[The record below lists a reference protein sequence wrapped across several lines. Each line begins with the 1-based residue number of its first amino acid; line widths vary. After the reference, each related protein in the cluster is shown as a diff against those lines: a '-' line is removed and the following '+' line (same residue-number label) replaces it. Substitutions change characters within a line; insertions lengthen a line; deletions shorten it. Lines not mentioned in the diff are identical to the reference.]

1 MTYGFVGGTNTSGLF
16 KIDPT
21 TGVIRL
27 IDSQV
32 NFDVDKY
39 ELLNVTAKDDGKC
52 CVESGALVNSK
63 DLHTSTALVVVAISS
78 NNKKPIFEDCATY
91 APKIEENAP
100 IGSPVLKVKAVDK
113 DYGING
119 QVKYSL
125 LQSWTGTGKE
135 FTIDEETGEIFT
147 NKSFD
152 REGPNREFARDGREV
167 LVTVKATDFSEQGLE
182 GVCNVY
188 VEILDVNDNWP
199 RFDRQKY
206 VENVK
211 RDAKIGTNI
220 LRVSA
225 SDKDA
230 DKNGDIRYKFSRTIF
245 NTDLLDYFEIEPD
258 SGWISLK
265 KPIDTSIHGLDV
277 IAEDQGDIVNI
288 NYVEVD
294 FNIVNSSN
302 EYPVWDSLVYGP
314 FYVMENA
321 MPGH

>member
-1 MTYGFVGGTNTSGLF
+1 M
-16 KIDPT
+16 
-21 TGVIRL
+21 IRL

-39 ELLNVTAKDDGKC
+39 ELNVTATDDGKC
-52 CVESGALVNSK
+52 CVESGAPVDSK
-63 DLHTSTALVVVAISS
+63 DLHTSTSLVVVSISS
-78 NNKKPIFEDCATY
+78 NNNKPIFEDCATY

-113 DYGING
+113 DHGING
-119 QVKYSL
+119 EVKYSIL
-125 LQSWTGTGKE
+125 PSWTGTGKE

-152 REGPNREFARDGREV
+152 REGPNREFSRDGREV
-167 LVTVKATDFSEQGLE
+167 LVTVKATDFSEQGLG
-182 GVCNVY
+182 GVCNVF
-188 VEILDVNDNWP
+188 VEILDVNDNRP
-199 RFDRQKY
+199 LFDRQKY

-211 RDAKIGTNI
+211 RGAKIGTNI

-230 DKNGDIRYKFSRTIF
+230 DKNGDIRYKFCRSINYF
-245 NTDLLDYFEIEPD
+245 NSDLLDCFDIDPE

-265 KPIDTSIHGLDV
+265 KPVDTSIHGLDV

-288 NYVEVD
+288 NHVEVD
-294 FNIVNSSN
+294 FNVVDSSS
-302 EYPVWDSLVYGP
+302 EYPEWDSLVYGP
-314 FYVMENA
+314 FYVKENA